1 MKKNLMS
8 ILILALVL
16 ANLVFTALLTFSILP
31 ATRNANKLIE
41 EVAEAIHLELNAG
54 KTTGQSN
61 VSMENLETYNLS
73 EGETITINLK
83 KGSDGEDH
91 FAVVSVYL
99 SLNKEHEDYDKYGAT
114 MDSKASIIKNAVI
127 SSISAH
133 TKEEM
138 NDQSVQDEVVEE
150 ILESLQMLY
159 DSDFIVS
166 VGFTSLL
173 LQ

>member
-1 MKKNLMS
+1 MKKNLLS

-31 ATRNANKLIE
+31 ATKNANKLIE

-54 KTTGQSN
+54 KTTGQNN

-73 EGETITINLK
+73 DGETMTINLK
-83 KGSDGEDH
+83 KESDGADH

-99 SLNKEHEDYDKYGAT
+99 SLNKEHEDYKKYGAT
-114 MDSKASIIKNAVI
+114 MDTKASIIKNAVI
-127 SSISAH
+127 SSISAR
-133 TKEEM
+133 TKAEM
-138 NDQSVQDEVVEE
+138 NDQGVQDEVAEE
-150 ILESLQMLY
+150 ILESLQTLY

-166 VGFTSLL
+166 VGFSSLL